1 MKGAG
6 VEARRFVRA
15 QQNGVLSTLSQ
26 RLEGYPFGSVTPFIT
41 DLAGCPVI
49 LISDIAEHSKNIQS
63 DPRVSLIVQPF
74 SADMQETARATIVG
88 RAQRLPDKD
97 GLGPRYLRRF
107 PQAETYFAMHDFH
120 FYRIEP
126 VRVRWIGG
134 FGKIHW
140 LQAEAYLMDSGTLP
154 EAEAGILSHM
164 STDHADSLK
173 AYCRHFLGLEV
184 DKAAMIGIDPDGF
197 DLRADDQIRRI
208 EFTDPVTSATAARQ
222 ALVAMAQATR
232 P

>member
-1 MKGAG
+1 MQGTG
-6 VEARRFVRA
+6 MEARRFVRA
-15 QQNGVLSTLSQ
+15 QQHGVLSTLSQ
-26 RLEGYPFGSVTPFIT
+26 RLEGYPFGSVSPFIT

-97 GLGPRYLRRF
+97 GLGPRYLRHF

-140 LQAEAYLMDSGTLP
+140 IEANAYLAETGRLG
-154 EAEAGILSHM
+154 EAEASILEHM
-164 STDHADSLK
+164 NADHADSLK
-173 AYCRHFLGLEV
+173 ACCRHVLGLEV
-184 DKAAMIGIDPDGF
+184 EAVEMIGIDPDGF
-197 DLRADDQIRRI
+197 DLRADSRVHRI
-208 EFTDPVTSATAARQ
+208 EFAQPVTDATAARQ
-222 ALVAMAQATR
+222 ALVALCR